1 MIKNNSVV
9 CVHWRSK
16 CHFVKPLKKNVRKN
30 TWDKSWDLM
39 KCDLKKKKNISWTW
53 KVWAIYYSFFLHHR
67 PLRQETSFSINQRQ
81 VCIMHNTSYRL
92 TTGGVMSIWNII
104 WCQCF
109 FFLFFFSLW
118 WCCFCL
124 TLAFSTVQCKEL
136 VALSYKRSNS
146 KVPREARKQFRKKS
160 RQMQFFFFVCNTVI
174 TKAKPSGKVN
184 VTLPHTNAGARTF
197 RRAAV
202 EQAT

>member
-1 MIKNNSVV
+1 MISV
-9 CVHWRSK
+9 
-16 CHFVKPLKKNVRKN
+16 
-30 TWDKSWDLM
+30 
-39 KCDLKKKKNISWTW
+39 
-53 KVWAIYYSFFLHHR
+53 
-67 PLRQETSFSINQRQ
+67 
-81 VCIMHNTSYRL
+81 
-92 TTGGVMSIWNII
+92 
-104 WCQCF
+104 F
-109 FFLFFFSLW
+109 FFLFCFSLW

-160 RQMQFFFFVCNTVI
+160 RQMHFFFFVCNTVT

-184 VTLPHTNAGARTF
+184 VTLPHTKAGARTF

-202 EQAT
+202 EQANDTNDRWRAPERCVLLFTLTANGFSTYPSPLLYLVSAEGLFRLSHFSWQL